1 MNTPQPRQEQFIGA
15 LIGCAV
21 GDALGAPLE
30 NKPRE
35 EIAKVT
41 GLTSGF
47 HPFKSH
53 SAGQFTDDT
62 QQTLAIARSIVE
74 TGRVDGAAIARE
86 FVELWQS
93 GEIVGQGPVA
103 DRAVKRLI
111 AGVSWR
117 EAAIADD
124 IPLNGAAMRVSPIGL
139 WNFDRTERL
148 AEDARTSSIVTHR
161 HPTAIAGAI
170 AVAMAVAYACTA
182 SEIDAERF
190 LRLTG
195 ESVAPQSAEFARHI
209 LTLRHWLTLDE
220 TVALEAIVAV
230 GGEPL
235 RKGFGISA
243 GTVPTVLA
251 SLYAF
256 LRYPYDFP
264 AAVECAIRVGGD
276 VDTTAAITGAIC
288 GAHNGV
294 DAIPDHLV
302 ASVKDSTEIQEL
314 GTRLFEARFPPQT
327 DNRVR

>member
-1 MNTPQPRQEQFIGA
+1 MSSPPREDQFVGA
-15 LIGCAV
+15 LIGCAI

-30 NKPRE
+30 NKSRE

-47 HPFKSH
+47 RPFRAYP
-53 SAGQFTDDT
+53 AGQYTDDT
-62 QQTLAIARSIVE
+62 QQTLAIATSIVDA
-74 TGRVDGAAIARE
+74 TSVDGAAIARE
-86 FVELWQS
+86 FEKLWRT

-124 IPLNGAAMRVSPIGL
+124 IPLNGAAMRASPVGL
-139 WNFDRTERL
+139 WDFDRTERL
-148 AEDARTSSIVTHR
+148 AQDALTSSIVTHR
-161 HPTAIAGAI
+161 HPLAIAGAI
-170 AVAMAVAYACTA
+170 AVATAAAYGCTA
-182 SEIDAERF
+182 SEIDTERF
-190 LRLTG
+190 LRLAS
-195 ESVAPQSAEFARHI
+195 ESVATQSTEFASHI
-209 LTLRHWLTLDE
+209 LALRDWLTLDE

-230 GGEPL
+230 GGQPL
-235 RKGFGISA
+235 RAGFGISA
-243 GTVPTVLA
+243 FAIPTVLA

-256 LRYPYDFP
+256 LRHPYDFP

-294 DAIPDHLV
+294 DAIPGHLV
-302 ASVKDSTEIQEL
+302 ASVKDSAEIQDL
-314 GTRLFEARFPPQT
+314 GARLFAARFS
-327 DNRVR
+327 RSA